1 MLEQMLAEL
10 TGSGTYRGQMLI
22 DGQWT
27 QGSARDVFEVENPAN
42 QRIIGTIPQ
51 GGVEDAEAALKAAR
65 RAQPAWAAL
74 PPFERAKLLF
84 ALADAVKAN
93 DGVLARIVVAE
104 QGKPLNQAMGE
115 IGATETFL
123 RFAAESARRIEGD
136 IIPSD
141 APNEEVWIRRAPHGV
156 VVGLTAWNFPAALA
170 TRKLGPALVAGN
182 TFVLKAHEFT
192 PFSGIALAILAQSVG
207 IPPGVFNVV
216 TGAGR
221 SVGEALVTSPL
232 SDLIT
237 MTGSTRAGKEI
248 YRAGADQIKVLRLEL
263 GGKAPFIVMDD
274 ANIDA
279 AVESAVAA
287 RFSNCGQICT
297 CNERMYLHE
306 KIAAEFLDKFI
317 ARTQRLRIG
326 DPLSNSD
333 IGPKISRPELEK
345 VDAIVG
351 ETIAAGAETLLAGG
365 PLQDGEYAQG
375 HWYAPTILKV
385 RDNSAPAMRQEIF
398 GPVVPVMTI
407 SDFDEALSLA
417 NDSDYGLSAYVY
429 SQSFKRLMRSAE
441 ALQFGEIYFNRT
453 SGELVQGFHTGW
465 GQSGLGGEDGKYGL
479 DGYFRKK
486 TMYVNWS

>member
-1 MLEQMLAEL
+1 MLQEMLSAL
-10 TGSGTYRGQMLI
+10 TGSGVYRGQMFI
-22 DGQWT
+22 DGHWT
-27 QGSARDVFEVENPAN
+27 DGSSGDVFEVENPATG
-42 QRIIGTIPQ
+42 RIIGTIPQ
-51 GGVEDAEAALKAAR
+51 GGADDAAAALDAAR

-84 ALADAVKAN
+84 ALADAVKQY

-115 IGATETFL
+115 VGATETFL

-141 APNEEVWIRRAPHGV
+141 SMDEEVWIRRVPHGV

-170 TRKLGPALVAGN
+170 ARKLGPALVAGN

-192 PFSGIALAILAQSVG
+192 PFSGIALAQLANQVG
-207 IPPGVFNVV
+207 FPPGVFNVV

-221 SVGEALVTSPL
+221 TIGEALVTSPD

-237 MTGSTRAGKEI
+237 MTGSTRAGREI
-248 YRAGADQIKVLRLEL
+248 YRSGADQIKVLRLEL

-274 ANIDA
+274 ADINA

-297 CNERMYLHE
+297 CNERMYLHDT
-306 KIAAEFLDKFI
+306 IAGEFLDKFL
-317 ARTQRLRIG
+317 ARTSSLRVG
-326 DPLSNSD
+326 DPLSNPD
-333 IGPKISRPELEK
+333 IGPKISGLEVDK
-345 VDAIVG
+345 VEAIVE
-351 ETIAAGAETLLAGG
+351 ETIAAGAEVLLRGG
-365 PLQDGEYAQG
+365 RLSDGAYAQG
-375 HWYAPTILKV
+375 HWYSPTVLKV
-385 RDNSAPAMRQEIF
+385 RDNTAPAMQQEIF
-398 GPVVPVMTI
+398 GPVVPAMTV
-407 SDFDEALSLA
+407 SSFEEALALA
-417 NDSDYGLSAYVY
+417 NDSEYGLSAYIY
-429 SQSFKRLMRSAE
+429 SQNFRRLMQAARD
-441 ALQFGEIYFNRT
+441 LQFGEIYVNRS